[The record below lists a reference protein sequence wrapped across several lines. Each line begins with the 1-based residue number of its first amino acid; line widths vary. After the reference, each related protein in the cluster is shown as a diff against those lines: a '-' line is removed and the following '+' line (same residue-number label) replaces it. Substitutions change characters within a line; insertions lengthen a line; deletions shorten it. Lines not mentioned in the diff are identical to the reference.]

1 MRGKVR
7 QTVWVL
13 ALALVAPSCGGEG
26 PGKTSFPQGTFM
38 AEIQKRGKLVAGV
51 KFDVPQFGLL
61 NPATS
66 KPEGFDVDM
75 AKEIA
80 KALGVEAQFVEAIS
94 KNRIPF
100 LNENKVD
107 IIFSTMTITEARKK
121 EIDFSDVYYVAGQTF
136 LTKKGNVITLETAA
150 GKKVCTAKG
159 STSEK
164 NVKALAP
171 GAQVILQD
179 GYAQCFQLLQNDQ
192 ADAVTTD
199 DIILL
204 GFLKQDPAKFQ
215 LSGGRFS
222 LEPYG
227 AGIKKGRVGFLEFV
241 NSVVRRMKADGRWT
255 TLYNRWISPI
265 SGQVANPP
273 PAEVKAQVV
282 GQ

>member
-13 ALALVAPSCGGEG
+13 ALGLVAASCGGEG
-26 PGKTSFPQGTFM
+26 PGKTTFPEGTFM

-150 GKKVCTAKG
+150 GKRVCTAKG

-171 GAQVILQD
+171 EAQVILQD